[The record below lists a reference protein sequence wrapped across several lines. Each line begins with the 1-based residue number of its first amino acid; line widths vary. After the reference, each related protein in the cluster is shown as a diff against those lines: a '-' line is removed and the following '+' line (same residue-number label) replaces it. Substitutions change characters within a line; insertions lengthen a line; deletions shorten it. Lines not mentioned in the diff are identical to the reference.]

1 MLSAV
6 RTVLG
11 LACIGQR
18 EERTDRTGTK
28 IKTGYTERERE
39 GERERERERARERER
54 EREREGKE
62 QRQVGHPNLTY
73 QRFSQVSERLR
84 QHARAGKHF
93 QHIHILSQ
101 IESCRGL
108 VLVCVSYSTSEDP
121 VVLQAAY
128 IRHSMRLY
136 V

>member
-39 GERERERERARERER
+39 GERERERARERER
-54 EREREGKE
+54 KRERG
-62 QRQVGHPNLTY
+62 
-73 QRFSQVSERLR
+73 ERAKASR
-84 QHARAGKHF
+84 TP
-93 QHIHILSQ
+93 
-101 IESCRGL
+101 ESNIP
-108 VLVCVSYSTSEDP
+108 E
-121 VVLQAAY
+121 
-128 IRHSMRLY
+128 I
-136 V
+136 